1 MRTVNNITKLFTVLV
16 IIVGIISLTLL
27 IVGVATRKWVSI
39 STNLSTL
46 ETQISTALSNTT
58 FITSLI
64 IATQA
69 TQTQVVTIVSATA
82 QLIEQQL
89 INAVPNST
97 VTYNLYG
104 KNPNLPQTSLSFKT
118 AQGLI
123 FTGIASIFVGLLLTL
138 IVIILGLPSFIRHLP
153 LFFLSVGPILLT
165 IGFSLYPKTVIEDAG
180 TGLQLSVTIGYSIIL
195 VITGTIVGYGVAS
208 LFALI
213 VLQPLQ
219 NGPYTPRNFN
229 APPRPIFR
237 PSYPSRIK
245 RNY

>member
-1 MRTVNNITKLFTVLV
+1 MRTVNNITKLVTVLV

-27 IVGVATRKWVSI
+27 IVGVATRKWISI

-89 INAVPNST
+89 ISAVPNST

-165 IGFSLYPKTVIEDAG
+165 IGFSLYPKTVIQDAG
-180 TGLQLSVTIGYSIIL
+180 TGLQLSVTIGFSIIL

-219 NGPYTPRNFN
+219 NPQFTPRNFN
-229 APPRPIFR
+229 APPRSIFR
-237 PSYPSRIK
+237 PSYPIK
-245 RNY
+245 MGRKY

>member
-1 MRTVNNITKLFTVLV
+1 MRTVNNITKLVTVLV

-27 IVGVATRKWVSI
+27 IVGVATRKWIGI

-46 ETQISTALSNTT
+46 ETQISNVLGNTT

-69 TQTQVVTIVSATA
+69 NQTQVVQIVSATA

-89 INAVPNST
+89 IYAAPSN

-104 KNPNLPQTSLSFKT
+104 KNPNVPQTSINFKT
-118 AQGLI
+118 PQGFI

-180 TGLQLSVTIGYSIIL
+180 TGLQLSVTIGFSIIL

-219 NGPYTPRNFN
+219 NRPLTAEMGRSDQFSLQLHSDS
-229 APPRPIFR
+229 APAPA
-237 PSYPSRIK
+237 PSH
-245 RNY
+245 

>member
-1 MRTVNNITKLFTVLV
+1 MRTVNNITKLVTVLV

-27 IVGVATRKWVSI
+27 IVGVATRKWISI

-138 IVIILGLPSFIRHLP
+138 IVIILGLPSFIRYLP
-153 LFFLSVGPILLT
+153 FFFLGVGPIFLT
-165 IGFSLYPKTVIEDAG
+165 IGFSLYPKTVIQDAG

-195 VITGTIVGYGVAS
+195 VITGTIIGYGVAS

-219 NGPYTPRNFN
+219 NPQFTPRNFN
-229 APPRPIFR
+229 PPPRSIFR
-237 PSYPSRIK
+237 PSYPTRIK